1 MDGSCEKV
9 NNENRIIN
17 RKEFFKD
24 LNNDLNDTIHRER
37 I

>member
-9 NNENRIIN
+9 NNGNRIIN
-17 RKEFFKD
+17 IKEFFKD
-24 LNNDLNDTIHRER
+24 LNNDLNYTTHHVR